1 MRAIVYRQNGD
12 SSVMHVEELPDPV
25 AGEGEVLVRVV
36 VSGIN
41 PTDWKQRV
49 GGGRA
54 SGIDDH
60 QIPDQDGAGIVVAVG
75 PGVSDR
81 AVGDRVWLWDCAWQ
95 RRGGTAAELVALPAR
110 QVVRLPSAASFDVG
124 ASLGIPALT
133 AHRAL
138 TVGPNA
144 PTELSPG
151 ALADRVVLVA
161 GGAGA
166 VGHAAIQLAVWAGA
180 TVIATASTP
189 EKQRLSALAGAHHV
203 IDYRAA
209 DAAQRI
215 RSIAPQGVA
224 AIVEVNPE
232 TNAILDAEAAASGA
246 TIAFYAGTAD
256 ALRSALGD
264 RDDVTVEGVLT
275 YTTPAEQK
283 DAGVRAVSAAAA
295 AGALPVG
302 AQHGLPL
309 TRFPFERTRDAH
321 DAVEAGTVGKVLVD
335 ISAE

>member
-1 MRAIVYRQNGD
+1 MRAIVYRRNGD
-12 SSVMHVEELPDPV
+12 SSVMTLQELPDPV
-25 AGEGEVLVRVV
+25 PGDGEVLVRVI
-36 VSGIN
+36 VSGVN
-41 PTDWKQRV
+41 PTDWKQRI

-60 QIPDQDGAGIVVAVG
+60 QTPNQDGAGIVAAVG
-75 PGVSDR
+75 PGVADR

-110 QVVRLPSAASFDVG
+110 QAPPLPAAASFDVG

-133 AHRAL
+133 AHRTL
-138 TVGPNA
+138 TVGPDA
-144 PTELSPG
+144 PAELAPG
-151 ALADRVVLVA
+151 ALAGRVVLVA

-189 EKQRLSALAGAHHV
+189 EKQRLAALAGAHHV
-203 IDYRAA
+203 LDYRAA
-209 DAAQRI
+209 DAAELI

-232 TNAILDAEAAASGA
+232 ANAGLDAAVIASGG
-246 TIAFYAGTAD
+246 TIAFYAGTDD
-256 ALRSALGD
+256 ALREALAG

-275 YTTPAEQK
+275 YTTPAAEK
-283 DAGVRAVSAAAA
+283 DAGVRSVTAASS

-302 AQHGLPL
+302 AAHGLPL
-309 TRFPFERTRDAH
+309 TRFPLDGARAAH
-321 DAVEAGTVGKVLVD
+321 DAVESGAVGKVLVD
-335 ISAE
+335 VAPE